1 MLLFNFSKTK
11 DNLIGIG
18 DVGDY
23 FLPAMELLWIW
34 GLGWNGGSAGGAGGI
49 G

>member
-23 FLPAMELLWIW
+23 FLPTYEIIVDL
-34 GLGWNGGSAGGAGGI
+34 GAGKGPEVVP
-49 G
+49 GAPVG